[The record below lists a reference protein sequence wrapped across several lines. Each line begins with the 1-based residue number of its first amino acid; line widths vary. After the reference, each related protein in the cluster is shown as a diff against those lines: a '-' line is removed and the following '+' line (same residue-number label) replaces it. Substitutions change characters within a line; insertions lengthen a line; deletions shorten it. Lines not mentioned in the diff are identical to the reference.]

1 MNKLKLEPQEEKAQ
15 KNNVKNIFRSKW
27 KDWLLFGGIALVLL
41 IVTYYVFRDK
51 EEEGILT
58 SVQYEQTEAEW
69 KIKRLLEEIDGVGEA
84 EVAVCETEDGVQSV
98 VVVCEGANDLRVIMT
113 VREAV
118 ASAVGTQ
125 EKSVKIYLK
134 K

>member
-1 MNKLKLEPQEEKAQ
+1 MNKLKLESQEEKAQ

-51 EEEGILT
+51 EEERILT